1 VSTNSIGSTGITT
14 NAATINFFN
23 YALTPQE
30 DGLITTS
37 IDLTGT
43 TLPRLLFD
51 VAYAPYDANYVD
63 GLRVEYSTNCGST
76 WLPTGYAKFGAAL
89 ASKAAQTTT
98 FTPSIA
104 SHWRRDT
111 ISLPTGISGPSVKF
125 RFVGVNGYG
134 NNLFIDNIQ
143 VFDLGA
149 TAPTATITSSA
160 TSDVCLLD
168 TVYFA
173 AQNPG
178 NTLAQWTFGPG
189 AVPSVATGPGNH
201 AVYFF
206 SQGSKTVTLQ
216 LNGPGGVDRDTIQ
229 LNAVPDLVGAW
240 SFQTD
245 TAFVF
250 RGQATVS
257 QGSVLNYLWDF
268 GDGTTANTSSV
279 RHLYAAAGSYPVQLS
294 MDGPCNDV
302 VFTTTAAISAIGLG
316 ESSLA
321 WEVSPNPSTGM
332 ISLSQGPSP
341 EYFSISDLAGRII
354 TSGTWPTQ
362 DQIVLRT
369 MATGCYV
376 LELRRGERL
385 ERIQIVKL

>member
-1 VSTNSIGSTGITT
+1 
-14 NAATINFFN
+14 
-23 YALTPQE
+23 
-30 DGLITTS
+30 
-37 IDLTGT
+37 
-43 TLPRLLFD
+43 
-51 VAYAPYDANYVD
+51 
-63 GLRVEYSTNCGST
+63 
-76 WLPTGYAKFGAAL
+76 
-89 ASKAAQTTT
+89 
-98 FTPSIA
+98 
-104 SHWRRDT
+104 
-111 ISLPTGISGPSVKF
+111 
-125 RFVGVNGYG
+125 
-134 NNLFIDNIQ
+134 
-143 VFDLGA
+143 
-149 TAPTATITSSA
+149 
-160 TSDVCLLD
+160 
-168 TVYFA
+168 
-173 AQNPG
+173 
-178 NTLAQWTFGPG
+178 
-189 AVPSVATGPGNH
+189 VATGPGNH

-229 LNAVPDLVGAW
+229 LNAIPDLVGAW

-354 TSGTWPTQ
+354 TSGTWPSQ
-362 DQIVLRT
+362 DQIDLRA

-385 ERIQIVKL
+385 DRIQIVKL